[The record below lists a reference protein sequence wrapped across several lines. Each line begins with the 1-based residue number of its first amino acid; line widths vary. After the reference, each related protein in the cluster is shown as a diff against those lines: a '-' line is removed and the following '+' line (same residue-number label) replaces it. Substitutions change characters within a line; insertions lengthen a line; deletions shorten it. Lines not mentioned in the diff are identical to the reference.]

1 MIGMES
7 PDERFHI
14 GTSGRRLE
22 ILGKPGRKVML
33 QQFQPNYDQ
42 SKKSSIIWDW
52 YLRKTELKIKGWRSI
67 KELVNIPT
75 PTDKI

>member
-1 MIGMES
+1 
-7 PDERFHI
+7 
-14 GTSGRRLE
+14 
-22 ILGKPGRKVML
+22 VML

-67 KELVNIPT
+67 KVLVNIPT